1 MPGDVDEDLE
11 RGASE
16 GHEDEAEHAEEGPS
30 PEAAEAIAERNEWH
44 VDAIVGRGRS
54 GHVSGPAPGPSP
66 APASMQR
73 RGGVVYSAPPIGHHR
88 RGAPLIGGESALAKS
103 SGVSDSAASSEYARK
118 QAQQAMR
125 IGSPAV
131 ASGFGGHSGGKR
143 NKPTVAAPLTGA
155 MKDNDLM
162 RNVAHKQREGVQADL
177 AALGP
182 GRNPQYR
189 GKDDASSDMRD
200 IIEDPRFQQQ
210 YSLDESGHGALAGV
224 KEMWKAPDRAKRF
237 GKAAA
242 RTAVRSLPLVGTGA
256 AFAGAYK
263 DHKRAG
269 VDDSVAQNEDNDDLT
284 RATATG
290 LAGSHRK
297 NRNKEAVSGVV
308 GLAKD
313 VTTVATG
320 GIGALVPMPGTH
332 HAADAAGGLID
343 RMVDKGKDKVAHMV
357 QPGALAERAAWKAGK
372 KAGAVGN
379 KAADWLTDTPDAEAL
394 RPGAIA
400 PAGVGRKDLIQAGT
414 DRANEGALRLAAG
427 DGAFGAKLL
436 NHLNAEA
443 PAFADPSLSHED
455 ALPETLTAARAVDK
469 RKFKKNAEPNLQ
481 PSQVVRM
488 VRGEK
493 ARVRQ
498 GERMGGALDTLTGNE
513 ASRSF
518 WEKSAGVD
526 VRAKPKAKEEAEDE
540 GEE

>member
-44 VDAIVGRGRS
+44 VEASVGRGRS
-54 GHVSGPAPGPSP
+54 GLVSGPAPGPSP

-103 SGVSDSAASSEYARK
+103 SGVRDSAAGSEY
-118 QAQQAMR
+118 
-125 IGSPAV
+125 
-131 ASGFGGHSGGKR
+131 
-143 NKPTVAAPLTGA
+143 
-155 MKDNDLM
+155 
-162 RNVAHKQREGVQADL
+162 AHKQREGVQADL

-269 VDDSVAQNEDNDDLT
+269 VADSVAQNEDNDDLT

-313 VTTVATG
+313 VTPVATG
-320 GIGALVPMPGTH
+320 GLGALVPMPGTH
-332 HAADAAGGLID
+332 HAADAAGGLLD
-343 RMVDKGKDKVAHMV
+343 RMVDTGKDKVAHKV
-357 QPGALAERAAWKAGK
+357 QPGALAARAAWQAGK

-414 DRANEGALRLAAG
+414 VRANEGALRLAAG
-427 DGAFGAKLL
+427 AGAFGARLL
-436 NHLNAEA
+436 THLTAEA

-469 RKFKKNAEPNLQ
+469 RKFKKNAEPHLQ
-481 PSQVVRM
+481 PSQVVRKD
-488 VRGEK
+488 RGEK

-498 GERMGGALDTLTGNE
+498 GERKDGALDTLTGNE

>member
-1 MPGDVDEDLE
+1 MPGDVEHDLE

-16 GHEDEAEHAEEGPS
+16 GHEDEAEHEQAPS

-54 GHVSGPAPGPSP
+54 SHVSGPAPGPSP

-73 RGGVVYSAPPIGHHR
+73 RGGVIMSEPPLGRHR
-88 RGAPLIGGESALAKS
+88 RNAPLIGGESALAKS
-103 SGVSDSAASSEYARK
+103 SGVSDSAASAQYARK

-125 IGSPAV
+125 IGSPAI

-155 MKDNDLM
+155 MKENDLM
-162 RNVAHKQREGVQADL
+162 RNVAHKQREGVQAEL

-189 GKDDASSDMRD
+189 GKDEASSDMRD

-210 YSLDESGHGALAGV
+210 YSLDESTHGALAGA
-224 KEMWKAPDRAKRF
+224 KELWNAPDRGKQI

-269 VDDSVAQNEDNDDLT
+269 VDDSVAQDEQNDDLT
-284 RATATG
+284 RATAMG

-320 GIGALVPMPGTH
+320 GLGALVPIPGAEH
-332 HAADAAGGLID
+332 GAHAAGGVID
-343 RMVDKGKDKVAHMV
+343 RVLDKGKDKVGKML
-357 QPGALAERAAWKAGK
+357 QPDALAERAAWKVGK
-372 KAGAVGN
+372 KAGIVGN
-379 KAADWLTDTPDAEAL
+379 KAADWLTDTPDPEAL
-394 RPGAIA
+394 RPGAVA
-400 PAGVGRKDLIQAGT
+400 PAGVGRKDLIQEGT
-414 DRANEGALRLAAG
+414 DRANEGALKLAAG

-443 PAFADPSLSHED
+443 PAFASGTLADT
-455 ALPETLTAARAVDK
+455 LPAARAVDK
-469 RKFKKNAEPNLQ
+469 RGFKKNAEPNLQ

-488 VRGEK
+488 IRGEK

-498 GERMGGALDTLTGNE
+498 GERMGGALDTLTDNE

>member
-44 VDAIVGRGRS
+44 VDAIVGRGR
-54 GHVSGPAPGPSP
+54 G
-66 APASMQR
+66 
-73 RGGVVYSAPPIGHHR
+73 VYSAPPIGHHR

-125 IGSPAV
+125 IG
-131 ASGFGGHSGGKR
+131 
-143 NKPTVAAPLTGA
+143 
-155 MKDNDLM
+155 
-162 RNVAHKQREGVQADL
+162 AHKQREGVQADL

-256 AFAGAYK
+256 AFAGAFK

-269 VDDSVAQNEDNDDLT
+269 VDDRVAQNEDNDDLT

-313 VTTVATG
+313 VTPVATG
-320 GIGALVPMPGTH
+320 GLGALVPMPGTH
-332 HAADAAGGLID
+332 HAADAAGGLLD
-343 RMVDKGKDKVAHMV
+343 RMVDTGKDKVAHKV
-357 QPGALAERAAWKAGK
+357 QPGALAARAAWQAGK

-379 KAADWLTDTPDAEAL
+379 KAAVWLTDTPDAEAL

-414 DRANEGALRLAAG
+414 DRSN
-427 DGAFGAKLL
+427 
-436 NHLNAEA
+436 
-443 PAFADPSLSHED
+443 
-455 ALPETLTAARAVDK
+455 
-469 RKFKKNAEPNLQ
+469 
-481 PSQVVRM
+481 
-488 VRGEK
+488 
-493 ARVRQ
+493 
-498 GERMGGALDTLTGNE
+498 
-513 ASRSF
+513 
-518 WEKSAGVD
+518 
-526 VRAKPKAKEEAEDE
+526 
-540 GEE
+540 